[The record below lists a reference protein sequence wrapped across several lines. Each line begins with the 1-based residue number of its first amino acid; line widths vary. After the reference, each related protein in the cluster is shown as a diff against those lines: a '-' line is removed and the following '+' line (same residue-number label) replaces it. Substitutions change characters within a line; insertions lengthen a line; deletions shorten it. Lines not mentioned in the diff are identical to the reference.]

1 MAREFLEFMT
11 EPTILFLILA
21 CLSITSSLLVIFQRN
36 VVHSAMALVAT
47 LFFIAVLFLTL
58 AAAMVA
64 ILQILVYAGAIMV
77 LFLFVI
83 MLLNPVV
90 LERRRIAW
98 WILGSLA
105 ALLLI
110 FEFVPAFFRSSTPGV
125 SQAPVSPA
133 FGSPET
139 LAQSLFTDF
148 VLPFEVASVLLLV
161 AIIGAVVL
169 AKREG

>member
-1 MAREFLEFMT
+1 MASPLISFFVLAFLS
-11 EPTILFLILA
+11 ILF
-21 CLSITSSLLVIFQRN
+21 SLLVIFQRN

-47 LFFIAVLFLTL
+47 LFLIAVLFLTL
-58 AAAMVA
+58 EAAMVG

-83 MLLNPVV
+83 MLLNPAV
-90 LERRRIAW
+90 LERRQLLW
-98 WILGSLA
+98 WLLGSLS
-105 ALLLI
+105 ALLLVL
-110 FEFVPAFFRSSTPGV
+110 EFVPLLSNSSTPL
-125 SQAPVSPA
+125 SDLPVASGS
-133 FGSPET
+133 FGSPEM

-169 AKREG
+169 AKREV